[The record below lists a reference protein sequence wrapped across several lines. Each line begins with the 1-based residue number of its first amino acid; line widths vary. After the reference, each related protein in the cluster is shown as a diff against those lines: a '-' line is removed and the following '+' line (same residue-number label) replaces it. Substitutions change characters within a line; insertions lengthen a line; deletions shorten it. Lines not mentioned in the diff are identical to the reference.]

1 MRTLFKGGTVITGRG
16 PKRADVL
23 VEGEK
28 VRQVGHLILT
38 PADRTVDVEGC
49 LLFPGF
55 IDAHNHFDLD
65 VCNTT
70 TADDFTTGSRAAL
83 KGGTTTVIDFACPN
97 KGESLQYGLDLWH
110 KKADGR
116 TFCDY
121 GFHMTI
127 DDWNESIRAELPEM
141 FRQGVSSFKMYM
153 TYPAMMVGDRDMYWA
168 LKELRHLGGIC
179 GVHCENAGVIDG
191 MIAEKKAAGL
201 MGPSSHP
208 ETRPP
213 YLEAESVSRLLRIAQ
228 AADCPVVIVH
238 LTNEEALQEVEHAR
252 KRGQKVYVETCPQY
266 LLLDESVYYAPN
278 YSQAARYICA
288 PPIREKANQEVL
300 WRGLRRG
307 EIQTISTDHCS
318 FTLAQKDAG
327 REDFTKIP
335 GGLPGVETRGE
346 LIYSYGV
353 AAKKLSLAQMC
364 RVLSENPAKLY
375 GLYPRKGVLAP
386 GSDADIVIYDPGDSH
401 VIRAEDCVANVDYN
415 PYEGFVTAGGI
426 REVWLRGRKT
436 VENGKVLDTVPAGMF
451 SFIFA
456 KNPAVRPVFPTIAFL
471 FILCYNTAVE
481 ETARR
486 FSFLEIQRIIQK
498 QGRWTAP
505 VSPRGGIVCTTV
517 RSKTAILPMARASG
531 SRCSS
536 PAAPTTVS
544 TVFSPRRGTLTTVS
558 PSHQKQ
564 SSSF

>member
-1 MRTLFKGGTVITGRG
+1 
-16 PKRADVL
+16 
-23 VEGEK
+23 
-28 VRQVGHLILT
+28 
-38 PADRTVDVEGC
+38 
-49 LLFPGF
+49 
-55 IDAHNHFDLD
+55 
-65 VCNTT
+65 
-70 TADDFTTGSRAAL
+70 
-83 KGGTTTVIDFACPN
+83 
-97 KGESLQYGLDLWH
+97 
-110 KKADGR
+110 
-116 TFCDY
+116 
-121 GFHMTI
+121 MTI

-238 LTNEEALQEVEHAR
+238 LTNEEALKEVEHAR

-266 LLLDESVYYAPN
+266 LLLDESVYYNPD

-426 REVWLRGRKT
+426 REVWLRGRRT
-436 VENGKVLDTVPAGMF
+436 VESGKVLDTVPAGMY
-451 SFIFA
+451 
-456 KNPAVRPVFPTIAFL
+456 L
-471 FILCYNTAVE
+471 
-481 ETARR
+481 ARGKCD
-486 FSFLEIQRIIQK
+486 L
-498 QGRWTAP
+498 
-505 VSPRGGIVCTTV
+505 
-517 RSKTAILPMARASG
+517 
-531 SRCSS
+531 
-536 PAAPTTVS
+536 
-544 TVFSPRRGTLTTVS
+544 
-558 PSHQKQ
+558 
-564 SSSF
+564 